1 MKEVKYV
8 LTDPDGIHA
17 RPAGEFIN
25 LIKELGV
32 SVTIRLGD
40 KKADAGKIFE
50 IMKLGAMRGDELKFL
65 ISGTDEEK
73 ASESIEAFLKDNL

>member
-1 MKEVKYV
+1 MKELKYV

-25 LIKELGV
+25 LIKDLGV

-50 IMKLGAMRGDELKFL
+50 IMKLGAACGDE
-65 ISGTDEEK
+65 ISLLVSGENEEK
-73 ASESIEAFLKDNL
+73 ACENIEAFLKDNL

>member
-1 MKEVKYV
+1 MKEIKYV

-25 LIKELGV
+25 LIKGLGV
-32 SVTIRLGD
+32 SVQITLGD

-50 IMKLGAMRGDELKFL
+50 VMKLGASRGDEIGLFV
-65 ISGTDEEK
+65 SGNDEEK
-73 ASESIEAFLKDNL
+73 ACVEIEAFLKDNL

>member
-1 MKEVKYV
+1 MKQLKYV

-32 SVTIRLGD
+32 SVTISLGD
-40 KKADAGKIFE
+40 KRADAGKIFE
-50 IMKLGAMRGDELKFL
+50 IMKLGAVRGDELNFS
-65 ISGTDEEK
+65 ISGNDEEK
-73 ASESIEAFLKDNL
+73 ACEQIEAFLKDNL

>member
-1 MKEVKYV
+1 MRQLKYV

-32 SVTIRLGD
+32 SVTISLGD

-50 IMKLGAMRGDELKFL
+50 IMKLGALCGDELSFL
-65 ISGTDEEK
+65 ISGNDEEK
-73 ASESIEAFLKDNL
+73 ACEQIEAFLKDNL